1 MHTINILYLNRRISF
16 INGDKYKKEYRKAR
30 ELSCKK
36 ELAEKISDFSPNQ
49 FNMSFALML

>member
-1 MHTINILYLNRRISF
+1 LF
-16 INGDKYKKEYRKAR
+16 IVGKYKKEYRKAR